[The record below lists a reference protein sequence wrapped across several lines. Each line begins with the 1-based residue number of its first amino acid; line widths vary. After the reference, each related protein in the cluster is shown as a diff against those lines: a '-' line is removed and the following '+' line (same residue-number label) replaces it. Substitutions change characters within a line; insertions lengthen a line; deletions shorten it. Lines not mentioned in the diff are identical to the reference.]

1 MSRFVSERPSA
12 KAGLS
17 GWVLVLALLGLGLA
31 IPASAEPADSR
42 EARAEL
48 KQTEEEIAR
57 LQKLLDS
64 FKQEMSG
71 LEQELKKSESE
82 IGRLRR
88 ESQEIEQQ
96 IKDGETRLL
105 DLRQEAASLQV
116 ALDQQQEQIARQVRA
131 AYMAGQQDYLKL
143 MLNQDDPAR
152 VARMMRYYEYVSR
165 ARVNEI
171 QLYNQ
176 TLDQVRQAS
185 TQIVEQQAALQRD
198 REQLGVNRQT
208 LEGQQA
214 ERGRVLAS
222 LQTRSRSQAD
232 KLKSAEAERAGL
244 EKLIKSID
252 EAIVSIPTPAG
263 SLPFAQ
269 AKGKMPLPVKG
280 RIQARFGS
288 QRGDDARLK
297 WDGLLIAADQGTQVH
312 AVHGG
317 RVVFADWLRGSGLL
331 LILDHGSGYLSLYGH
346 NQSLLKEVGSW
357 VQPGEAI
364 STVGTSGGL
373 SDASLYFAIRHQ
385 GRALDPAAW
394 CMLSG

>member
-1 MSRFVSERPSA
+1 MLQRLVSSGILTSRTLLF
-12 KAGLS
+12 L
-17 GWVLVLALLGLGLA
+17 LLLGGGTLA
-31 IPASAEPADSR
+31 ALPAVAQPNDSR

-48 KQTEEEIAR
+48 KQTEQEIAR
-57 LQKLLDS
+57 LKAMLNE

-71 LEQELKKSESE
+71 LEAELKKSESE

-88 ESQEIEQQ
+88 ESQEIERQ
-96 IKDGETRLL
+96 IKEGESRLQE
-105 DLRQEAASLQV
+105 LRRQAEALQV
-116 ALDQQQEQIARQVRA
+116 ALKEQEEQIARQVKA
-131 AYMAGQQDYLKL
+131 AYMGGQQDYLKL
-143 MLNQDDPAR
+143 ILNQDDPSR

-165 ARVNEI
+165 ARVAEMSR
-171 QLYNQ
+171 YTQ
-176 TLDQVRQAS
+176 TLEQVQVAS
-185 TQIVEQQAALQRD
+185 ASIADQQAALRRD
-198 REQLGVNRQT
+198 REQLVANQQG
-208 LEGQQA
+208 LQA
-214 ERGRVLAS
+214 EQASRTQLLAG
-222 LQTRSRSQAD
+222 LQSRSQTQSQ

-288 QRGDDARLK
+288 QRGDDPRLK
-297 WDGLLIAADQGTQVH
+297 WDGLLIASEQGSNVH
-312 AVHGG
+312 AIHGG

-331 LILDHGSGYLSLYGH
+331 LILDHGAGYLSLYGH

-357 VQPGEAI
+357 VQPGEVI

-373 SDASLYFAIRHQ
+373 SSSSLYFSIRHQ